1 MYELNCKVYING
13 ETDHMHWTEFIMC
26 VWDGVTNGIMSRTVN
41 RLNYT
46 PFLDKLIFVTHFSVI
61 VSKFNIQK

>member
-26 VWDGVTNGIMSRTVN
+26 VWGRGNKWNESNSKQTK
-41 RLNYT
+41 LH